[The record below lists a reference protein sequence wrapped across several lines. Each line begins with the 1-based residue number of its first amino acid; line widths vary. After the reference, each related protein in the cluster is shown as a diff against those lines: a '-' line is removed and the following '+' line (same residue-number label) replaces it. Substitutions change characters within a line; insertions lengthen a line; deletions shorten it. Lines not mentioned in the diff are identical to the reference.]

1 MIAIET
7 EAPTEVG
14 ARESL
19 LDLAFGKKRAAKT
32 SQRLRDGRLPA
43 DGLSFS
49 ARTPGG
55 KLVGTLRLWHV
66 SAGPDRPAL
75 LLGPVAVHPSYR
87 GRGIGSSL
95 IRAALASAAMLGHG
109 AVLLVGDEPFY
120 RRFGFTRALTEHLRL
135 PGPFDRD
142 RFLGIEL
149 VPQALDGARG
159 VVTACG
165 AKAPASAVE
174 KPAARR
180 LTPRTRRA
188 S

>member
-1 MIAIET
+1 MITIEP
-7 EAPTEVG
+7 EAPTQVG

-19 LDLAFGKKRAAKT
+19 LDLAFGRKRGAKT

-49 ARTPGG
+49 AVTPGG

-66 SAGPDRPAL
+66 TVGPDRPAL
-75 LLGPVAVHPSYR
+75 LLGPVAVHPSHR
-87 GRGIGSSL
+87 GRGIGSAL
-95 IRAALASAAMLGHG
+95 VRAALANAAAQGHR

-135 PGPFDRD
+135 PGPFERE
-142 RFLGIEL
+142 RFLGLEL
-149 VPQALDGARG
+149 VPDALAGARG
-159 VVTACG
+159 VVRATG
-165 AKAPASAVE
+165 AKAPAIPVE

-180 LTPRTRRA
+180 LTPRARRA